1 MFKENEKN
9 GIKYFTS
16 NKLEGLHHAF
26 TTRGFDL
33 RNEDERILLLKK
45 LDFCKIKID
54 PEQRNLPED
63 YFTEETEEI
72 FEENKKICPHI
83 MPKQEHTANIAIIDC
98 IEDTKK
104 DFKDTDGIIITI
116 PNIPVVLCFADCVPV
131 VLFSKKDNALAV
143 LHAGW
148 RGTAASI
155 VKKACKIMTEDMQIE
170 PKNIKAAIG
179 ACISKEHFEVSEEIK
194 TALEYSLDKDY
205 DDIFWDNKADLK
217 KINAYQ
223 AIETGIMD
231 IDIMEYCTCDNN
243 DLFYSYR
250 KENQTPKRHG
260 VIAQLKEDL
269 G

>member
-1 MFKENEKN
+1 MFKQNEKK

-16 NKLEGLHHAF
+16 TRLEGLHHAF
-26 TTRGFDL
+26 TTRGLDL
-33 RNEDERILLLKK
+33 RNEDDRIFLLKN

-54 PEQRNLPED
+54 PEQINFPAD
-63 YFTEETEEI
+63 YFEETEEV
-72 FEENKKICPHI
+72 FKENEKICPHI
-83 MPKQEHTANIAIIDC
+83 MPKQEHTGNIAII
-98 IEDTKK
+98 ENGWDTKRE
-104 DFKDTDGIIITI
+104 FLATDGVIITV

-131 VLFSKKDNALAV
+131 ILYSKKDNVLAV

-148 RGTAASI
+148 RGTAAGI
-155 VKKACKIMTEDMQIE
+155 VKKACKILIDDMDIAS
-170 PKNIKAAIG
+170 KNIKCVIG
-179 ACISKEHFEVSEEIK
+179 ACISKEHFEVSEEVK
-194 TALEYSLDKDY
+194 TALEYSLDKTY
-205 DDIFWDNKADLK
+205 DDIFFANKADLK

-223 AIETGIMD
+223 ALETGIMD

>member
-16 NKLEGLHHAF
+16 TKLEPLHHAF
-26 TTRGFDL
+26 TKRGLDM
-33 RNEDERILLLKK
+33 RNEDDRILLLKQ
-45 LDFCKIKID
+45 LDFCKTKID
-54 PEQRNLPED
+54 PEQKNLPED
-63 YFTEETEEI
+63 YFYEAEEI
-72 FEENKKICPHI
+72 FEENEKICPHI
-83 MPKQEHTANIAIIDC
+83 MPRQEHTANIAIIESK
-98 IEDTKK
+98 EDVKK
-104 DFKDTDGIIITI
+104 DFKDTDGVIVTV
-116 PNIPVVLCFADCVPV
+116 PNVPVVLCFADCVPV
-131 VLFSKKDNALAV
+131 VLYSEKDKVFAV

-148 RGTAASI
+148 RGTAAGI
-155 VKKACKIMTEDMQIE
+155 VKKACKILIEDMGID

-179 ACISKEHFEVSEEIK
+179 ACISKEHFEVSEDVK
-194 TALEYSLDKDY
+194 TALEYSLDGVY
-205 DDIFWDNKADLK
+205 DDIFFANKADLK

-223 AIETGIMD
+223 ALEKGIMD

-250 KENQTPKRHG
+250 RESQTPKRHG